1 MRKTKM
7 VLNKFMEITT
17 GELLAVGF
25 FTNILY
31 PIDSITS
38 DIFWQILFT
47 SFLCALSTLIYPDDR
62 ISTRKAIMLTMIH
75 YFIIIAIVLGCGYLF
90 GWYTVTHIKS
100 VVYMVLS
107 ITVIYGVISAI
118 SWKKAV
124 AEANKLNE
132 RIQEY
137 QKRV

>member
-1 MRKTKM
+1 MRKMKT
-7 VLNKFMEITT
+7 VLNKFMAITT

-62 ISTRKAIMLTMIH
+62 ISTR
-75 YFIIIAIVLGCGYLF
+75 
-90 GWYTVTHIKS
+90 
-100 VVYMVLS
+100 
-107 ITVIYGVISAI
+107 IYPM
-118 SWKKAV
+118 
-124 AEANKLNE
+124 
-132 RIQEY
+132 
-137 QKRV
+137 

>member
-1 MRKTKM
+1 MRKMKT
-7 VLNKFMEITT
+7 VLNKFMAITT

-62 ISTRKAIMLTMIH
+62 ISTRKAIMLMIIH

-90 GWYTVTHIKS
+90 GWYLSLIHIS
-100 VVYMVLS
+100 EP
-107 ITVIYGVISAI
+107 T
-118 SWKKAV
+118 
-124 AEANKLNE
+124 
-132 RIQEY
+132 RH
-137 QKRV
+137 

>member
-1 MRKTKM
+1 MRKMKM
-7 VLNKFMEITT
+7 VLNKFMAITT
-17 GELLAVGF
+17 GQLFAVGF

-47 SFLCALSTLIYPDDR
+47 SFLCALSTLIYPDDK
-62 ISTRKAIMLTMIH
+62 ISTGKAVMVSIIH
-75 YFIIIAIVLGCGYLF
+75 YFIIIAIVLGCGYVF
-90 GWYTVTHIKS
+90 GWYTITHIKS
-100 VVYMVLS
+100 VVYMILT
-107 ITVIYGVISAI
+107 ITIIYGVISAI

-124 AEANKLNE
+124 DEANKLNE